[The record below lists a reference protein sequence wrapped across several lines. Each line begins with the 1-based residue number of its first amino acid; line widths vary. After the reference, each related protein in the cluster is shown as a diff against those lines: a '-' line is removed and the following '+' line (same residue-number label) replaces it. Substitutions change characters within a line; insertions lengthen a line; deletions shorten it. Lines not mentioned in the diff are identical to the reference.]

1 MQAYAGKI
9 FINYNYP
16 HFLVVSSASVQVDA
30 GNLLAE
36 DEYNPNCRLEA
47 GPGWAGSSKCLRSG
61 DERVNDNAGL
71 ASLHTVLV
79 REHNRLAS
87 LLETVNP
94 HWDEETLYQEARKM
108 VGAEIQHITY
118 NEFLPAIL
126 GEVLTETFQL
136 KSKGNGYHMDYNDE
150 LPTTTLNSVGNAV
163 LQFIPSLLPGKLELY
178 SPVSIERRRS
188 LARPH
193 CLLCRAGRGQA
204 SWG

>member
-1 MQAYAGKI
+1 MNSIPTLVFA
-9 FINYNYP
+9 
-16 HFLVVSSASVQVDA
+16 HFPSDYLKASRHIQISIVQVDS
-30 GNLLAE
+30 GNLLPE

-47 GPGWAGSSKCLRSG
+47 GSGKCLRSG
-61 DERVNDNAGL
+61 DERVNHNAGL

-136 KSKGNGYHMDYNDE
+136 KSKVRHRDGGFIAFLA
-150 LPTTTLNSVGNAV
+150 LPAPNATFTCCD
-163 LQFIPSLLPGKLELY
+163 LGL
-178 SPVSIERRRS
+178 VSNF
-188 LARPH
+188 
-193 CLLCRAGRGQA
+193 
-204 SWG
+204 

>member
-1 MQAYAGKI
+1 M
-9 FINYNYP
+9 
-16 HFLVVSSASVQVDA
+16 
-30 GNLLAE
+30 
-36 DEYNPNCRLEA
+36 
-47 GPGWAGSSKCLRSG
+47 
-61 DERVNDNAGL
+61 NDNAGL

-108 VGAEIQHITY
+108 VGAEIQHIPY

-178 SPVSIERRRS
+178 SPNGERTGELGMNS
-188 LARPH
+188 TYWAPFTAHHTNTVQELLMGLISSSAQKVDLNMAPGTKH
-193 CLLCRAGRGQA
+193 CEFLNH
-204 SWG
+204 